1 MEVEMIAIAPML
13 AASGLLSIA
22 DSIVRRLGSGDSGGL
37 VHGLVLGVLRTP
49 VAGPVLG
56 SMTDQFE
63 NLARAGL
70 LLVIA
75 VGTVTLLMGAAN
87 MARKASGEIRLVRD
101 AKELFPLRLRTNR
114 AASANVN
121 RQPRLGSHAMPSLD
135 DLMT

>member
-1 MEVEMIAIAPML
+1 MEVEMIAIAPTL

-22 DSIVRRLGSGDSGGL
+22 DSLFRRVAAGPAGGL
-37 VHGLVLGVLRTP
+37 VHGLVLGVLRAP

-63 NLARAGL
+63 NLARTGL

-75 VGTVTLLMGAAN
+75 VGTVTLLIGSAN
-87 MARKASGEIRLVRD
+87 TARQASGEIRLARD
-101 AKELFPLRLRTNR
+101 AKQLFPLRLRTNR
-114 AASANVN
+114 VASANVN
-121 RQPRLGSHAMPSLD
+121 RQPRLGSHVMPSLD